1 MHIAELTGNLDEQKP
16 KMFEAVTKIL
26 KSFMDDPP
34 APTFAKHLN
43 AQYKTPRRVLEV
55 RFGDTDKAVL
65 VRKTYA
71 KKVIEFQNAKN
82 FPVELNGVGIGMTL
96 TKSTRIRI
104 AILRGLAKI
113 IGDNTEPHIKAY
125 CMEYKTQPFLK
136 IVVELD
142 ANRKTS
148 CTYGFTEA
156 IEHIAENFGIQDHDL
171 VEAYT
176 LPENTRQMEQ
186 KFVVLKRGE
195 RLLSVGNQD
204 LPISHRFESLWV

>member
-1 MHIAELTGNLDEQKP
+1 MYIGDLTGSLKP
-16 KMFEAVTKIL
+16 KMFETVTKIMS
-26 KSFMDDPP
+26 SFMEDPL
-34 APTFAKHLN
+34 APMFAKHLH
-43 AQYKTPRRVLEV
+43 AQYKTPKRVLEI
-55 RFGDTDKAVL
+55 RFGDSDKAIV

-71 KKVIEFQNAKN
+71 KKVIEFRSAKN
-82 FPVELNGVGIGMTL
+82 LLVELNGVSIGITL

-125 CMEYKTQPFLK
+125 CMEYKTKPFLK

-148 CTYGFTEA
+148 RTYGFTEA
-156 IEHIAENFGIQDHDL
+156 IEHIAENFGIQNHDL

-176 LPENTRQMEQ
+176 LPGNTRQMEQ
-186 KFVVLKRGE
+186 KFVVLRSSAN
-195 RLLSVGNQD
+195 RLFNN
-204 LPISHRFESLWV
+204 